1 MQRAGDGEGA
11 STMSVL
17 SFPRIYFKGF
27 MEWDPCTFNNND
39 WQEFPTYDGVNA
51 ALNWSFLET
60 QGITRQN
67 YQQTFR
73 PWAIRLQQD
82 SVDNPAG
89 ARVPAEWNMFG
100 GHGVSFVQ
108 YGDFTTTV
116 IGGATGYGQPVT
128 NDALLGTPV
137 AISGDGGSGPG
148 RLVDT
153 NPASFW
159 SSQIYFGQFA
169 IGGGNCVISGPRSF
183 RMHSRWLD
191 LNRIY
196 TTDSALTQPA
206 ASVGACFQT
215 CIPYDQVTWPAAG
228 VSPLA
233 TALQNAAAAAQGL
246 MIRFTA
252 YVNVYFRNGTFNGIP
267 QRPRTYTELAA
278 ALKVAWDE
286 FNSSGKTS
294 EFFSNPC
301 YSHIVGSAGVWNA
314 GEVASVPVGRYLA
327 ANAQVGALVSAAP
340 AAARRLATSPLPRH
354 PRYQQASV
362 ESITA
367 AAEAALANAQAN
379 LAATVAASA
388 PPPQVTLGPIVARV
402 DSGAQLL
409 SLDLNSTM
417 PENGTP
423 GEWPSDL
430 SKANFGTLDVGVVSN
445 GTFTSIG
452 QIDYDAYSQASY
464 EATAGIV
471 DLPLTS
477 SAMSLLQSGQPL
489 AVQVQGQLA
498 LLEQQLS
505 AQTDSR
511 GLYVD
516 QGASTT
522 FDVTI
527 YNLGVPYPN
536 ASVLVAQYDANLS
549 LIPTTGAPLVGFTT
563 GDQQA
568 VSSGGVTTNVT
579 LVTADANGVANVG
592 IDSIAPGFAVLAFY
606 PYTGT
611 NLPSPPASLLG
622 PGSTINGSIT
632 YAFYATVRVLPFD
645 NAVPQQ
651 FVDLWNSSNDPN
663 DAWSFI
669 YGEVLYIYDMMFN
682 VMLEYVNLGSR
693 STVEANLSGIWSAIS
708 LQYVT
713 ESSYAMPITRDLSAG
728 KRLALQL
735 WIYLAANSY
744 NVPNFNV
751 NSIPPDW
758 APPQQARTR

>member
-1 MQRAGDGEGA
+1 
-11 STMSVL
+11 MSVL

-27 MEWDPCTFNNND
+27 MQWDPCTFNNND

-51 ALNWSFLET
+51 ALNWSFLAT
-60 QGITRQN
+60 QGITQQN

-73 PWAIRLQQD
+73 PWAIRLQGD
-82 SVDNPAG
+82 TVDNPPG

-100 GHGVSFVQ
+100 SHGVSFVQ

-116 IGGATGYGQPVT
+116 TGGATGYNQPVT
-128 NDALLGTPV
+128 SDPLIGTPV

-159 SSQIYFGQFA
+159 SSQIYFGQFS
-169 IGGGNCVISGPRSF
+169 IGSGNAVISGPRSF

-228 VSPLA
+228 VSNLA
-233 TALQNAAAAAQGL
+233 STLQQQAAAAQGL

-252 YVNVYFRNGTFNGIP
+252 YVNVYFRNGKLNGIA
-267 QRPRTYTELAA
+267 QQPRNYKDLAA
-278 ALKVAWDE
+278 LLKTAWDE
-286 FNSSGKTS
+286 WNSTGKTS
-294 EFFSNPC
+294 EFFANPC

-314 GEVASVPVGRYLA
+314 GEVASAPVGRYLA
-327 ANAQVGALVSAAP
+327 ASAQVAALTSAP
-340 AAARRLATSPLPRH
+340 ASAKRAAATTALPQH

-362 ESITA
+362 DRVEGIEQA
-367 AAEAALANAQAN
+367 AAAAIENASAALAAT
-379 LAATVAASA
+379 AAPSA
-388 PPPQVTLGPIVARV
+388 PPQVTLGPIVAHI
-402 DSGAQLL
+402 DFGNELI

-430 SKANFGTLDVGVVSN
+430 SKANFGTLDFGVQSN
-445 GTFTSIG
+445 GIFTSVAK
-452 QIDYDAYSQASY
+452 IDYDSYAQAAY
-464 EATAGIV
+464 EASAGII
-471 DLPLTS
+471 DIPLPST
-477 SAMSLLQSGQPL
+477 AATLLQSGELL
-489 AVQVQGQLA
+489 AVQVQGKTA
-498 LLEQQLS
+498 LLEQQPS

-511 GLYVD
+511 GIYVD
-516 QGASTT
+516 QSSSTN

-527 YNLGVPYPN
+527 YDLGVPSPN
-536 ASVLVAQYDANLS
+536 ANVMVAQYDANLS
-549 LIPTTGAPLVGFTT
+549 LIPTDGSPLVGFTN
-563 GDQQA
+563 GDQQP
-568 VSSGGVTTNVT
+568 VKSGSVVTNVT
-579 LVTADANGVANVG
+579 LIAADANGIANVG
-592 IDSIAPGFAVLAFY
+592 INSIAPGFAVLAFY
-606 PYTGT
+606 PYFGT
-611 NLPSPPASLLG
+611 DLPTLPTSLLG
-622 PGSTINGSIT
+622 PGSTIYGSIT

-645 NAVPQQ
+645 DAVPQQ
-651 FVDLWNSSNDPN
+651 FVDLWNSSQDPN
-663 DAWSFI
+663 DAWNFI
-669 YGEVLYIYDMMFN
+669 YGEILYVYDMMFN
-682 VMLEYVNLGSR
+682 VMLEYVNLGSQ
-693 STVEANLSGIWSAIS
+693 STVEANLSGIWAAIS

-735 WIYLAANSY
+735 WIYLVANNY

-751 NSIPPDW
+751 NSIPPNW
-758 APPQQARTR
+758 APPQNSQTR

>member
-1 MQRAGDGEGA
+1 VTGG
-11 STMSVL
+11 TL
-17 SFPRIYFKGF
+17 GF
-27 MEWDPCTFNNND
+27 NQPVTSDPLF
-39 WQEFPTYDGVNA
+39 
-51 ALNWSFLET
+51 
-60 QGITRQN
+60 
-67 YQQTFR
+67 
-73 PWAIRLQQD
+73 
-82 SVDNPAG
+82 
-89 ARVPAEWNMFG
+89 
-100 GHGVSFVQ
+100 
-108 YGDFTTTV
+108 
-116 IGGATGYGQPVT
+116 GQPV
-128 NDALLGTPV
+128 
-137 AISGDGGSGPG
+137 AIGGDGGSGPG

-159 SSQIYFGQFA
+159 SSQIFFGQFS
-169 IGGGNCVISGPRSF
+169 IGGGNAVISGPRNF

-233 TALQNAAAAAQGL
+233 TKLQTAAQAAQGL

-267 QRPRTYTELAA
+267 QRPCTYKDLAA
-278 ALKVAWDE
+278 FLATAWKE
-286 FNSSGKTS
+286 FDSTGKTS

-314 GEVASVPVGRYLA
+314 GEVASAPVGRYLA
-327 ANAQVGALVSAAP
+327 ANAQVAAMTSAP
-340 AAARRLATSPLPRH
+340 AGRARAATTALPGH
-354 PRYQQASV
+354 PRYQQAS
-362 ESITA
+362 ESIAQA
-367 AAEAALANAQAN
+367 AAAAIETANVAV
-379 LAATVAASA
+379 AAAAASA
-388 PPPQVTLGPIVARV
+388 PPQVTLGPIVATV
-402 DSGAQLL
+402 DYDAAII

-430 SKANFGTLDVGVVSN
+430 SKANFGTLDFGVMN
-445 GTFTSIG
+445 GGTFTSIA
-452 QIDYDAYSQASY
+452 QIDYDAYSQSAY
-464 EATAGIV
+464 EASAGII
-471 DLPLTS
+471 DIQLP
-477 SAMSLLQSGQPL
+477 SAAASLLQSQELL
-489 AVQVQGQLA
+489 AIRVQGQIA

-511 GLYVD
+511 GNYID
-516 QGASTT
+516 QGLSTS

-527 YNLGVPYPN
+527 YNLGQPSPN
-536 ASVLVAQYDANLS
+536 ANLLVAQYDSNLS
-549 LIPTTGAPLVGFTT
+549 LIPTNGSPLVGFTT
-563 GDQQA
+563 GDQQP

-579 LVTADANGVANVG
+579 LVTADGSGVANVG

-611 NLPSPPASLLG
+611 NLPSPATSLFG
-622 PGSTINGSIT
+622 PGSTIYGSIT

-651 FVDLWNSSNDPN
+651 FVDLWNSSQDPA
-663 DAWSFI
+663 DAWNFI
-669 YGEVLYIYDMMFN
+669 YGEILYVYDMMFN

-693 STVEANLSGIWSAIS
+693 STVEANLSSIWSAIS

-735 WIYLAANSY
+735 WIYLAANNY

-751 NSIPPDW
+751 NSIPANW
-758 APPQQARTR
+758 APPQQTRTR